1 MRKIKE
7 IYWGWR
13 VVAGAF
19 VLLFITYGA
28 RYSFG
33 VFVKPM
39 FVEYDW
45 PMAVISMAASINL
58 LAYATTGVLAGWLL
72 DKLAPRWIMTIGI
85 VVTTIGLVA
94 ASFVKTPLGLYL
106 SYGLLCGIG
115 FAGTG
120 AVASNAAVGK
130 WFLKKR
136 GLAMGVATMGIGVGT
151 LAVAPLAGYIV
162 QNFGWRIGFLFF
174 ALMTFVVGI
183 STSQILMGKTG
194 PREHGLLPDGAGP
207 DACVPNPLTGS
218 GCAET
223 VSLKPVIV
231 DSRFWLLAFCNIAAV
246 MTVMMTFVHQ
256 IPYAVN
262 SGIDKVEAAAAL
274 GITGL
279 TGSLGKF
286 FFGWISD
293 RIPDAKYSAALGFF
307 LMAVGMYFLYQA
319 KTVMTLYLFALI
331 FGFGYGSLAPVTP
344 YLISDRFGQHILGV
358 AYGLLIFFAT
368 GVGGSI
374 GPLLG
379 GLIFDRTGS
388 YVIGWLLN
396 MMVLL
401 LVSFLILL
409 LKSARTI
416 PTDQALSSRC

>member
-1 MRKIKE
+1 MRKIKT
-7 IYWGWR
+7 IYWGWH

-19 VLLFITYGA
+19 CVLFITYGA

-45 PMAVISMAASINL
+45 PMAIISIAASINL
-58 LAYATTGVLAGWLL
+58 LAYAITGILAGWLL

-85 VVTTIGLVA
+85 MVTTIGLIS

-106 SYGLLCGIG
+106 SYGLLCGVG
-115 FAGTG
+115 FAGSG

-130 WFLKKR
+130 WFFKKR
-136 GLAMGVATMGIGVGT
+136 GLAMGIATMGIGVGT
-151 LAVAPLAGYIV
+151 LVIAPLAGFIV
-162 QNFGWRIGFLFF
+162 QNFGWRIGFVFIAVL
-174 ALMTFVVGI
+174 TFVVGI
-183 STSQILMGKTG
+183 SISQILMGKTG
-194 PREHGLLPDGAGP
+194 PREHGLLPDGANP
-207 DACVPNPLTGS
+207 DTCVRNPLTGS
-218 GCAET
+218 ACGET
-223 VSLKPVIV
+223 VSLKPVLV
-231 DSRFWLLAFCNIAAV
+231 DSRFWLLAVCNVAAV

-256 IPYAVN
+256 IAYAVN
-262 SGIDKVEAAAAL
+262 NGIDKVEAAAAL

-307 LMAVGMYFLYQA
+307 LMAVGMFFLYQA
-319 KTVMTLYLFALI
+319 KTLMMLYLFALI
-331 FGFGYGSLAPVTP
+331 FGFGYGSLAPVAP
-344 YLISDRFGQHILGV
+344 YLISDRFGQQILGV

-368 GVGGSI
+368 GIGGAI

-379 GLIFDRTGS
+379 GIIFDRTGS
-388 YVIGWLLN
+388 YVTGWFVN
-396 MMVLL
+396 MIVLL
-401 LVSFLILL
+401 LATFLILL
-409 LKSARTI
+409 LK
-416 PTDQALSSRC
+416 PTRNIRVD